1 MALSINTNRLPI
13 SERKSCTM
21 NRIVPSL
28 RAQPMTMER
37 VIGIDLGTTNSCVAI
52 VEGGVPL
59 LLPSPSGQRCVP
71 SVLAL
76 DDQGQRLIGQS
87 ARRQAVLNAE
97 NTATALKRLLGLR
110 FNNPQVRQLSE
121 MVGYRLAPGPNE
133 EVRVILRNDPYTVAE
148 LVAAMMV
155 ELKRTAESYLGQPV
169 TRAVLT
175 APLSFSDAQRIALRD
190 AARMAGLDVLRI
202 IADPIAAALAHGI
215 GTSEKRPQRVAVYDL
230 GGGTFDFALL
240 EMSSGVHEIR
250 ASISDPFLGGQDFD
264 RRLLDYLVFGFAK
277 DHKIDLRQD
286 RTALQRLRDAVEKA
300 KCDLSV
306 DDEVTIDIPFII
318 STGTSEPLHLKRTIS
333 RGKFEELTEDL
344 VERTIQLARG
354 ALSEAGVEPTT
365 VDAVILTG
373 GMGRVPRVQRALHE
387 LFGRAPLGGVIPEE
401 ALAIGAALQGA
412 ALSQTPSASTTFE
425 LSPHHLGLLVGGGKV
440 FRLIHAGTPLPHES
454 AHIFTTA
461 RDQQTALRLV
471 ILEGDSEHASECR
484 ILGEFV
490 FSGILPTAREN
501 SEVEIRFSAAQNGE
515 LTVSATDLREQR
527 REQHSFRLSGR
538 LLSGDT
544 DGSKSPMSSYEL
556 EAQRN
561 DEISR
566 TQNRTEQLI
575 SDILG
580 MLPRAEQAVAGSEL
594 GLDAM
599 RRARAAIERARIA
612 IIRGETIAL
621 GDAKVLLERTAA
633 MLRGVTASIR

>member
-1 MALSINTNRLPI
+1 
-13 SERKSCTM
+13 
-21 NRIVPSL
+21 
-28 RAQPMTMER
+28 MER

-59 LLPSPSGQRCVP
+59 VLPGPSGQRGFP
-71 SVLAL
+71 AVLGI
-76 DDQGQRLIGQS
+76 DEQGQRLLGQI
-87 ARRQAVLNAE
+87 ARRQAVLHAE
-97 NTATALKRLLGLR
+97 HTATALKRLLGMR
-110 FNNPQVRQLSE
+110 FGHPQVRQLSE
-121 MVGYRLAPGPNE
+121 MVAYRIVPGPSDE
-133 EVRVILRNDPYTVAE
+133 LRVVLRNEPYSVVE
-148 LVAAMMV
+148 LVAAMLLD
-155 ELKRTAESYLGQPV
+155 LKRAAEAYLGQPV
-169 TRAVLT
+169 SRAVMS
-175 APLSFSDAQRIALRD
+175 APLSYTDAQRIALRD
-190 AARMAGLDVLRI
+190 AARLAGLEVLRI

-215 GTSEKRPQRVAVYDL
+215 GTSEKRAQRVAVYDL

-240 EMSSGVHEIR
+240 EMSSGIHEIR

-264 RRLLDYLVFGFAK
+264 RRLLDFLVFGFAK

-306 DDEVTIDIPFII
+306 DEQVTIEVPFII
-318 STGTSEPLHLKRTIS
+318 STGTSEPLHLTRTID
-333 RGKFEELTEDL
+333 RTKFEELTEDL
-344 VERTIQLARG
+344 VDRTIQLAKG
-354 ALSEAGVEPTT
+354 ALAEAGVEPTS
-365 VDAVILTG
+365 VDAVLLIG
-373 GMGRVPRVQRALHE
+373 GMGRVPRVQKALTD
-387 LFGRAPLGGVIPEE
+387 LFGRQPMGGVIPEE

-425 LSPHHLGLLVGGGKV
+425 LSPHHLGVLIGGGKV
-440 FRLIHAGTPLPHES
+440 FRLISAGSQLPHES
-454 AHIFTTA
+454 AHVFTTG

-471 ILEGDSEHASECR
+471 ILEGDSDLASECR

-490 FSGILPTAREN
+490 FSGLLAAARDN
-501 SEVEIRFSAAQNGE
+501 TEVEVRFFAAQNGE
-515 LTVSATDLREQR
+515 LTVTVIDLREQR
-527 REQHSFRLSGR
+527 REQHTFRLSAP

-544 DGSKSPMSSYEL
+544 DGGKSPIGSYEL
-556 EAQRN
+556 EAQRT
-561 DEISR
+561 DELSR
-566 TQNRTEQLI
+566 NQVRTEQLI

-612 IIRGETIAL
+612 IIRGESATL
-621 GDAKVLLERTAA
+621 GDAKLLLERTAA

>member
-1 MALSINTNRLPI
+1 
-13 SERKSCTM
+13 
-21 NRIVPSL
+21 
-28 RAQPMTMER
+28 MER

-59 LLPSPSGQRCVP
+59 VLPGPSGQRGFP
-71 SVLAL
+71 AVLAI
-76 DDQGQRLIGQS
+76 DEHGQRTLGQI

-97 NTATALKRLLGLR
+97 HTATALKRLLGMR
-110 FNNPQVRQLSE
+110 FGHPQVRQLAD
-121 MVGYRLAPGPNE
+121 MVAYRILPGPADE
-133 EVRVILRNDPYTVAE
+133 LRVVLRNEPYSVVE
-148 LVAAMMV
+148 LVAAMLLD
-155 ELKRTAESYLGQPV
+155 LKQSAEAYLGQPV
-169 TRAVLT
+169 SRAVLT
-175 APLSFSDAQRIALRD
+175 APLAFSDAQRIALRD
-190 AARMAGLDVLRI
+190 AARLAGLEVMRI

-215 GTSEKRPQRVAVYDL
+215 GTSEHRAQRIAVFDL

-250 ASISDPFLGGQDFD
+250 ANISDQFLGGQDFD

-306 DDEVTIDIPFII
+306 DEEVTIEVPFII
-318 STGTSEPLHLKRTIS
+318 STGTSEPLHLKRTIDRS
-333 RGKFEELTEDL
+333 KFEELTEDL
-344 VERTIQLARG
+344 VDRTIQLSKG
-354 ALSEAGVEPTT
+354 ALSEAGVEPTS
-365 VDAVILTG
+365 VDAVILVG
-373 GMGRVPRVQRALHE
+373 GMGRVPQIQRALTE
-387 LFGRAPLGGVIPEE
+387 LFGRQPMSGVIPEE

-425 LSPHHLGLLVGGGKV
+425 LSPHHLGLLIGGGKV
-440 FRLIHAGTPLPHES
+440 FRLITAGTQLPFEA

-471 ILEGDSEHASECR
+471 IIEGDSEQASECR

-490 FSGILPTAREN
+490 FSGFLAAAREN
-501 SEVEIRFSAAQNGE
+501 TEVEVRFSAAQNGD

-527 REQHSFRLSGR
+527 REQHTFRLSAP

-544 DGSKSPMSSYEL
+544 DGGSKSPLGSYEL
-556 EAQRN
+556 EAQRT
-561 DEISR
+561 DELSR
-566 TQNRTEQLI
+566 NQARTEQLI
-575 SDILG
+575 NDILG

-599 RRARAAIERARIA
+599 RRARSAIERARIA
-612 IIRGETIAL
+612 IIRGETVAL
-621 GDAKVLLERTAA
+621 VDAKQILERTAA
-633 MLRGVTASIR
+633 MLRGVTASLR

>member
-1 MALSINTNRLPI
+1 
-13 SERKSCTM
+13 M

-28 RAQPMTMER
+28 RAQPMTSER
-37 VIGIDLGTTNSCVAI
+37 VIGIDFGTTNSCVAI

-59 LLPSPSGQRCVP
+59 LLPTPGGQRSYP
-71 SVLAL
+71 AVLAV
-76 DDQGQRLIGQS
+76 DEQGQRLLGQS
-87 ARRQAVLNAE
+87 ARRQAVLNPE

-110 FNNPQVRQLSE
+110 FANPQIRQLSE
-121 MVGYRLAPGPNE
+121 LVGYRLVSGPSDE
-133 EVRVILRNDPYTVAE
+133 LRVVLRNEPYTVVE
-148 LVAAMMV
+148 LVAAMLL
-155 ELKRTAESYLGQPV
+155 ELKRTAEAYLGQPV
-169 TRAVLT
+169 NRAVLT

-190 AARMAGLDVLRI
+190 AARLAGLEVLRI
-202 IADPIAAALAHGI
+202 IADPIAAALAHGL
-215 GTSEKRPQRVAVYDL
+215 GTSEKRAQRVAVYDL

-250 ASISDPFLGGQDFD
+250 AHISDQFLGGQDFD

-306 DDEVTIDIPFII
+306 DEEVTIDIPFII
-318 STGTSEPLHLKRTIS
+318 STGTSEPLHLKRAIART
-333 RGKFEELTEDL
+333 KFEELTEDL
-344 VERTIQLARG
+344 IERTVQLARG
-354 ALSEAGVEPTT
+354 ALSEAGVEPTS
-365 VDAVILTG
+365 VDAVILIG
-373 GMGRVPRVQRALHE
+373 GMGRVPRVQRAIYE
-387 LFGRAPLGGVIPEE
+387 LFGRAPMGGVIPEE

-412 ALSQTPSASTTFE
+412 ALSQTPSANTTFE

-440 FRLIHAGTPLPHES
+440 FRLISAGTQLPYES
-454 AHIFTTA
+454 AHVFTTA

-471 ILEGDSEHASECR
+471 IIEGDSDVASECR

-490 FSGILPTAREN
+490 FAGILPTAREN
-501 SEVEIRFSAAQNGE
+501 TEVEIRFTAAQNGE

-527 REQHSFRLSGR
+527 REQHTFRLSGR
-538 LLSGDT
+538 LLSSDT

-566 TQNRTEQLI
+566 TQSRTEQLI

-612 IIRGETIAL
+612 IIRGETVAIH
-621 GDAKVLLERTAA
+621 DARQLLERTAA